1 MSIENKVS
9 IENSQGMK
17 QSEGTVKTMLS
28 EKTFDD
34 FLALHMQIE
43 HDYID
48 DDGFTAGVM
57 ASLPAPKKLNPL
69 VEKLI
74 LGLPVLLIA
83 AVVLSQFPW
92 REMVQP
98 AYAILLTIN
107 TESFI
112 KIGVLLLASMSV
124 AITIWGMKRLDLI

>member
-1 MSIENKVS
+1 MSIEKNVS
-9 IENSQGMK
+9 VENNQGIH
-17 QSEGTVKTMLS
+17 QSEGTKTAMLS

-34 FLALHMQIE
+34 FLAQHMQIE

-57 ASLPAPKKLNPL
+57 ANLPAPKKLNPL

-83 AVVLSQFPW
+83 TLVLSHFPW

-98 AYAILLTIN
+98 AYAILLTID

-112 KIGVLLLASMSV
+112 KIGVLLLASMFV
-124 AITIWGMKRLDLI
+124 ATTIWGMKRLDII